1 MCITLMHL
9 STLSRQLNTKDD
21 LADMTIK
28 SWFGKGIA
36 KERKEMLKNEV

>member
-1 MCITLMHL
+1 MMRNSIFHYFK
-9 STLSRQLNTKDD
+9 KDD
-21 LADMTIK
+21 LSDMTIN